1 MIYEV
6 NRCSR
11 CGANLN
17 DLRLTVKLDIFTE
30 RLKETEVWEEI
41 ANLTQTSTDVLCPN
55 CFDKFVDAM
64 SSLNIPHEEH
74 EKILQEAVDSRLN
87 N

>member
-1 MIYEV
+1 MSQESY
-6 NRCSR
+6 SH
-11 CGANLN
+11 
-17 DLRLTVKLDIFTE
+17 FTE

-41 ANLTQTSTDVLCPN
+41 ANLTQTSTEVLCPN